1 MPKSLKIALVV
12 FGILFVG
19 IPVIMVLFATFFFD
33 SVRAKNTLKEKV
45 ASLKSVMGNGKVP
58 NNPNDGNGLNE
69 PTIHKYYKLK
79 EDYIFYG
86 RDELKTILTFK
97 KDAVIHGY
105 KVQLDANIM
114 GDPTLV
120 QAAVVNVK
128 DYIQLHPNANNATIP
143 LSVLTELTTV
153 EYEAWYRIQPVP

>member
-58 NNPNDGNGLNE
+58 NDGNGLNE

-86 RDELKTILTFK
+86 RDELRTILTFK

-128 DYIQLHPNANNATIP
+128 DYIQLYPNNAAIP

>member
-12 FGILFVG
+12 LGILFVG
-19 IPVIMVLFATFFFD
+19 IPVIMVLFAMFFFD

-45 ASLKSVMGNGKVP
+45 ASLKSVIGNGKVP
-58 NNPNDGNGLNE
+58 NSPNDGNGLNK
-69 PTIHKYYKLK
+69 PNISMSYILK

-128 DYIQLHPNANNATIP
+128 DYIQLHANNAAIP
-143 LSVLTELTTV
+143 LSVLTELAEVTYV
-153 EYEAWYRIQPVP
+153 V